1 MRTTKNVRFLT
12 QAAMI
17 AALYAVL
24 TYAAAAVNLAYGAV
38 QFRFSEALTVL
49 PVFTPAAIPG
59 LAVGCFLANLG
70 SPLGL
75 VDWIFG
81 TGATL
86 LAAMG
91 TWMARKIQ
99 IKGVPVLAPL
109 PPVIANVVLVGFELS
124 CLSSAGTFALG
135 NFTWAAFGASALS
148 VGIGEL
154 VICYALG
161 LPLLLALRKT
171 GASQRLFSLS
181 ELHPLK
187 KTPPAWMP
195 GRWRSFLS
203 SGVTSPPGWR
213 RWGPTGLRSPPGRTP
228 PLPRLPS
235 RGPR

>member
-86 LAAMG
+86 LAAVG

-171 GASQRLFSLS
+171 GASQRLFS
-181 ELHPLK
+181 
-187 KTPPAWMP
+187 
-195 GRWRSFLS
+195 R
-203 SGVTSPPGWR
+203 
-213 RWGPTGLRSPPGRTP
+213 
-228 PLPRLPS
+228 
-235 RGPR
+235 

>member
-86 LAAMG
+86 LAAVG
-91 TWMARKIQ
+91 TWMARRIQ

-109 PPVIANVVLVGFELS
+109 PPVVANVVLVGFELS

-171 GASQRLFSLS
+171 GASQRLFS
-181 ELHPLK
+181 
-187 KTPPAWMP
+187 
-195 GRWRSFLS
+195 R
-203 SGVTSPPGWR
+203 
-213 RWGPTGLRSPPGRTP
+213 
-228 PLPRLPS
+228 
-235 RGPR
+235 

>member
-86 LAAMG
+86 LAAVG

-171 GASQRLFSLS
+171 GVSQRLFS
-181 ELHPLK
+181 
-187 KTPPAWMP
+187 
-195 GRWRSFLS
+195 R
-203 SGVTSPPGWR
+203 
-213 RWGPTGLRSPPGRTP
+213 
-228 PLPRLPS
+228 
-235 RGPR
+235 